1 VPEGTIVL
9 PPSPDGQWWE
19 LYDDE
24 RRRPYY
30 YQTHSRETCWERP
43 EGFVIPLATIQASA
57 AGKRFS
63 RAELGQESI
72 AALAVLSDA
81 AVEQRLRG
89 RGFETTTSPSSTSIA
104 VKHISRRQPPPPS
117 FSPSPSM
124 ASRSRFAPR
133 GLASDGVR
141 GAVSADSAG
150 FSRRHQRNKKAFD
163 ESFSSALSTIPS
175 SGNLSGSGN
184 SAKLAARL
192 AADQERRQQAK
203 REGGPSEQARIFRRE
218 RDPAKRRAATATGD
232 TGAVAT
238 RLLEQSAERTA
249 EAETRRLSTGEHRL
263 LPAVLRQDIT
273 SFEGFARKRFATH
286 RKGPFRMLRVPV
298 QKLARWQRTPIS
310 APLLSLE
317 KAEER
322 ADAVRIFKVI
332 LRVCGDRDAPVF
344 WPSVP
349 EPAELGYGTVPKR
362 VPVLS
367 GGSPLPD
374 GSTLAGDKLLWNRA
388 AAISA
393 VSHHGVSEFCGAGVA
408 STGPGGKRMIRADMS
423 GPSVREEQRWLLEK
437 GILSSPALRD
447 EVYVQCLKQMTDNP
461 GRDSFVL
468 AWQLLGTLLVCFPP
482 SKEVHD
488 HVDAFIRA
496 AISAAPAEASSAGCA
511 AANTRSEDDAT
522 IIGILARHAASRL
535 ASICQRGPRGRVPSL
550 DEVEYAMDA
559 AFAPSVF
566 GQSLDIVMDR
576 QKEAYPDVQV
586 PIALVFLCD
595 GLLALNAH
603 KRAGLFRLTAE
614 PALVTTLRLRLDR
627 GHYSLD
633 GLVAEG
639 EDGETLSAVLVSTLK
654 LFLREL
660 DPPLVPSEA

>member
-1 VPEGTIVL
+1 
-9 PPSPDGQWWE
+9 
-19 LYDDE
+19 
-24 RRRPYY
+24 
-30 YQTHSRETCWERP
+30 
-43 EGFVIPLATIQASA
+43 
-57 AGKRFS
+57 
-63 RAELGQESI
+63 
-72 AALAVLSDA
+72 
-81 AVEQRLRG
+81 
-89 RGFETTTSPSSTSIA
+89 
-104 VKHISRRQPPPPS
+104 
-117 FSPSPSM
+117 
-124 ASRSRFAPR
+124 
-133 GLASDGVR
+133 
-141 GAVSADSAG
+141 
-150 FSRRHQRNKKAFD
+150 
-163 ESFSSALSTIPS
+163 
-175 SGNLSGSGN
+175 
-184 SAKLAARL
+184 
-192 AADQERRQQAK
+192 
-203 REGGPSEQARIFRRE
+203 
-218 RDPAKRRAATATGD
+218 
-232 TGAVAT
+232 
-238 RLLEQSAERTA
+238 
-249 EAETRRLSTGEHRL
+249 
-263 LPAVLRQDIT
+263 
-273 SFEGFARKRFATH
+273 
-286 RKGPFRMLRVPV
+286 MLRVPV

-374 GSTLAGDKLLWNRA
+374 GSTLAGDKLL
-388 AAISA
+388 
-393 VSHHGVSEFCGAGVA
+393 
-408 STGPGGKRMIRADMS
+408 

-482 SKEVHD
+482 SK
-488 HVDAFIRA
+488 
-496 AISAAPAEASSAGCA
+496 EASSAGCA

-660 DPPLVPSEA
+660 DPPLVPSEAYQTALGASHNPARVVEHVLRLPSINIRSLAYLIKWLQGFCTPKVAAAAVITPEALAAAFAPNLLRDPRPSTTLEEAAANSNLEARYVLTLLRDLPCQALLRGK